1 MLLEFTCSN
10 YKSIH
15 KPVKLSMIAGTDDTR
30 EQELIQYDK
39 YRVNRMSVIYG
50 PNGSGKTTLLDAILC
65 ARNLIR
71 KSMKQEPGDMLRV
84 PSHKLA
90 KPDEPTE
97 FVFQYVTKGSR
108 FAYGFSVLDG
118 IIDEEF
124 LYYFPNKR
132 QTKIFSRKGL
142 KIEAGDSFKKF
153 SDASLEAL
161 KDNRLFLSC
170 AANYTS
176 NQYIENAF
184 LFFKTEL
191 QGFSNAENDSILPAI
206 RFMTEHPELKEM
218 YLKIADYLNTGIRN
232 ITSRYEQ
239 IKYTADELP
248 KDMPE
253 FIKSILTN
261 EESIAAE
268 VTIVYDQFS
277 TDLESEESTGI
288 KKLFSFLYP
297 YLDTLCKGN
306 VLICDE
312 IEAGLHEAIIMG
324 ILQLFPQLYPE
335 KNAQIIFTTHD
346 TSLLDGELFRRDQI
360 WFTELDSERSTDL
373 YSLAEIRNVRK
384 TENLKRGYVS
394 GKYGAFPMM
403 NSILYQEILDE
414 YQFSCASFE
423 TSDLKSDGEK

>member
-15 KPVKLSMIAGTDDTR
+15 KRVKLSMIAGSDDTR
-30 EQELIQYDK
+30 EEELIQYDK
-39 YRVNRMSVIYG
+39 YRINRMSVIYG

-65 ARNLIR
+65 AGKLIR
-71 KSMKQEPGDMLRV
+71 NSMKQEPGDILKV
-84 PSHKLA
+84 PPHKLS

-97 FVFQYVTKGSR
+97 FVFQYVTRGSR
-108 FAYGFSVLDG
+108 FAYGFSVLSG
-118 IIDEEF
+118 KVDEEF

-132 QTKIFSRKGL
+132 QAKIFSRKGL
-142 KIEAGDSFKKF
+142 KIDAGDSFRKF
-153 SDASLEAL
+153 SDTSLEAL
-161 KDNRLFLSC
+161 KDNRLFLAC

-176 NQYIENAF
+176 IPDIENAF

-191 QGFSNAENDSILPAI
+191 QGFSNAGNGSVIPAI
-206 RFMTEHPELKEM
+206 RFMTKHPELKDM

-232 ITSRYEQ
+232 ITARYEQ
-239 IKYTADELP
+239 ITYTADELP
-248 KDMPE
+248 DDMPE
-253 FIKSILTN
+253 SIKSFLMKKGST
-261 EESIAAE
+261 AAE
-268 VTIVYDQFS
+268 ATVVYDQFS

-297 YLDTLCKGN
+297 YLDTLRKGN

-312 IEAGLHEAIIMG
+312 IESGLHEAIVMG
-324 ILQLFPQLYPE
+324 ILQLFSQLYPE

-384 TENLKRGYVS
+384 SENLKRGYVS

-403 NSILYQEILDE
+403 NCSLYQEMLDE
-414 YQFSCASFE
+414 YNSFGAVSE
-423 TSDLKSDGEK
+423 TLDLESEEE